1 MDDDLLARYLNF
13 LAVEK
18 GLARNT
24 LVSYERDLRK
34 YFIFLKVKNPDD
46 VAPSDVSSF
55 LANLSSS
62 GIAVPSI
69 ARCLAAVR
77 GFHKYL
83 LIDGLAQRD
92 PTTNLETPRGW
103 KRLPK
108 TLSSIDVETL
118 LNQPESSTPIGIRDK
133 AMLELLYATGLRVS
147 ELVGL
152 KLNDINFERGYLIVV
167 GQRIERARSAPGR
180 DRQRHCAGIS
190 GAGAPVIAQ
199 GPGFGPSVYQ
209 FSAPRDHPPDVLGA
223 DQILCPEGRHRTECF
238 AAYAAALFRH
248 ASSRQRRGPPR
259 GAGHARP
266 CGYLHHADLYPRVPG
281 AAEKDTREI
290 PPERVRERAE
300 SRGRESREQRAET
313 GATIAPCAMPYAGTF
328 MEVITSHTNADFDAL
343 ASMVAAKKLY
353 PEAKLVFPGSQEKS
367 MRDFFLES
375 AFYSPGNRAFEE
387 CGRRK
392 HHAPYYCR

>member
-34 YFIFLKVKNPDD
+34 YFIFLKVKNSDD
-46 VAPSDVSSF
+46 VTPSDVSSF

-62 GIAVPSI
+62 GIAAPSI
-69 ARCLAAVR
+69 ARCLSAVR

-108 TLSSIDVETL
+108 TLSSIDVEAL

-167 GQRIERARSAPGR
+167 GKGSKERVVPLGETASAIVQEYRERARRSLLKGR
-180 DRQRHCAGIS
+180 DSDHLFIS
-190 GAGAPVIAQ
+190 
-199 GPGFGPSVYQ
+199 S
-209 FSAPRDHPPDVLGA
+209 
-223 DQILCPEGRHRTECF
+223 
-238 AAYAAALFRH
+238 
-248 ASSRQRRGPPR
+248 QRRGITRQMFWERIKYYARKAGIGRNVSPHTLRHSFATHLLDNGADLRAVQAMLGHADISTTQIYTHVSRERLKKIHEKYHPR
-259 GAGHARP
+259 G
-266 CGYLHHADLYPRVPG
+266 
-281 AAEKDTREI
+281 
-290 PPERVRERAE
+290 
-300 SRGRESREQRAET
+300 
-313 GATIAPCAMPYAGTF
+313 
-328 MEVITSHTNADFDAL
+328 
-343 ASMVAAKKLY
+343 
-353 PEAKLVFPGSQEKS
+353 
-367 MRDFFLES
+367 
-375 AFYSPGNRAFEE
+375 
-387 CGRRK
+387 
-392 HHAPYYCR
+392 